1 MQDTIAAIATPNA
14 AGGIGIV
21 RISGNRAI
29 EIADRVFKAKN
40 GLLLSQLQG
49 YNALYG
55 TIVDKQS
62 AVDEAISL
70 VFRAPKSYTGENV
83 VEFSCHGGL
92 FVMQRVLRT
101 VLENGARAAQAGE
114 FTKRAFLNGR
124 IDLTE
129 AESVMNII
137 SAHGEQAATAALNAL
152 DGALSRKT
160 SEITQVFLSAAA
172 HMSAWVDY
180 PDEDIEELNFDS
192 LLEIYTTAK
201 GELEDLLVNFDAG
214 QAIIQGVET
223 AIVGRPNVGKSTLM
237 NMLLGTERSIV
248 TSYAGTTRDIIEET
262 VKIGNVVL
270 RLADTAGIRNSDDP
284 VESIGIDRAKKKL
297 ARAGLVIAVFDAS
310 EQLNDEDFELLELC
324 KNKNSI
330 AVVNKT
336 DLSLVFD
343 EQKIK
348 NFVKQCVFIS
358 AANLQGYDELKEAIE
373 TVLGTQQIDTSAAML
388 ATERQRDC
396 CKRAIEC
403 VDEAIFAMK
412 SGLTMDAVNVSTDC
426 AIDALL
432 EITGKR
438 ASEAVVDKVFE
449 NFCVGK

>member
-21 RISGNRAI
+21 RISGSRAV
-29 EIADRVFKAKN
+29 EIADKVFKAKS
-40 GLLLSQLQG
+40 GLPLSQLQG
-49 YNALYG
+49 YKALYG
-55 TIVDKQS
+55 TIIDKQS

-70 VFRAPKSYTGENV
+70 VFRAPKSYTGEDV

-137 SAHGEQAATAALNAL
+137 SAYGEQAASAALNAL

-160 SEITQVFLSAAA
+160 GEITQVFLSAAA

-192 LLEIYTTAK
+192 LLEDYTNAK
-201 GELEDLLVNFDAG
+201 SELEGLLVNFDAG

-412 SGLTMDAVNVSTDC
+412 SGFTMDAVNVSTDGV
-426 AIDALL
+426 IDALL

>member
-21 RISGNRAI
+21 RISGSRAI
-29 EIADRVFKAKN
+29 EIADKVFKAKN
-40 GLLLSQLQG
+40 KLSLSQLQG
-49 YNALYG
+49 YHATYG
-55 TIVDKQS
+55 MIMDKQL

-70 VFRAPKSYTGENV
+70 VFRAPKSYTGEDV

-92 FVMQRVLRT
+92 FVMQRVLR
-101 VLENGARAAQAGE
+101 VILEQGARAAQAGE

-137 SAHGEQAATAALNAL
+137 GAHGEQAASAALNAL
-152 DGALSRKT
+152 DGALSRKINN
-160 SEITQVFLSAAA
+160 ITHVFLSAAA

-180 PDEDIEELNFDS
+180 PDEEIEELDFNS
-192 LLEIYTTAK
+192 LLADYNNAK
-201 GELEDLLVNFDAG
+201 KELEDLLLNFDAG
-214 QAIIQGVET
+214 QAITQGVET
-223 AIVGRPNVGKSTLM
+223 VIVGRPNVGKSTLM

-248 TSYAGTTRDIIEET
+248 TSFAGTTRDIIEET
-262 VKIGNVVL
+262 VRIGNVVL

-310 EQLNDEDFELLELC
+310 EQLNDEDNELLELC

-330 AVVNKT
+330 AVINKT
-336 DLSLVFD
+336 DLQLVFD
-343 EQKIK
+343 EQQIK
-348 NFVKQCVFIS
+348 LFVKHCVFIS
-358 AANLQGYDELKEAIE
+358 AVNSQGYEELRKAIE
-373 TVLGTQQIDTSAAML
+373 TVLGTEQIDTSAAML
-388 ATERQRDC
+388 ATERQRNC

-403 VDEAIFAMK
+403 VNEAIFAIE
-412 SGLTMDAVNVSTDC
+412 SGLTMDAINVSTDG
-426 AIDALL
+426 AIEALL
-432 EITGKR
+432 EMTGQK

>member
-21 RISGNRAI
+21 RISGSRAI
-29 EIADRVFKAKN
+29 EIADRVFKAKS

-55 TIVDKQS
+55 TIMDKQS

-70 VFRAPKSYTGENV
+70 VFKAPKSYTGEDV

-101 VLENGARAAQAGE
+101 VLDNGARAAQAGE

-137 SAHGEQAATAALNAL
+137 SAHGEQAASAALNAL

-192 LLEIYTTAK
+192 LLEDYTNAK
-201 GELEDLLVNFDAG
+201 SELEGLLVNFDAG
-214 QAIIQGVET
+214 QAITQGVET

-330 AVVNKT
+330 AVINKT

-358 AANLQGYDELKEAIE
+358 ATNLQGYDELKEAIE
-373 TVLGTQQIDTSAAML
+373 TVLETQQIDTSAAMI

-426 AIDALL
+426 VIDALL
-432 EITGKR
+432 EITGKK